1 MSGFKDVLMCTFWY
15 RESFHGLGG
24 FCVCVCLKACAH
36 ICVCVHMSAFLLMC
50 VWLYV
55 LIKCVT
61 QRALPRGKWIWDS
74 SNANTLLSHAKDQTD
89 TVKFSFQRQI

>member
-24 FCVCVCLKACAH
+24 FCVCVSESLCSHLCMCAY
-36 ICVCVHMSAFLLMC
+36 VSFFLMC

-55 LIKCVT
+55 LIKYVI
-61 QRALPRGKWIWDS
+61 QRALPRGKGIWDS

-89 TVKFSFQRQI
+89 MVKFSFHRQI